1 MLLTLVTGAS
11 APVAHKAE
19 NRPPRPCPQTS
30 VRWTMK
36 RKVAQRRTQCAYAHA
51 RSHSGSEQCYKVRR
65 TGHTLYSVGVPRS
78 TLPSSLQTS
87 GHRKTCPKK
96 QLNRF
101 FLVQID
107 IAQVVHSSISVTSA
121 LTEWERRAG
130 GHRRR
135 HVRRKKVVP
144 GSPVVHDLCAALR
157 SKSGSHTSFFAAARP
172 QLVRERCAQG
182 GRVDELSDVLTL
194 CSWARPLLTA
204 VMYVQLGTSC
214 PTSRTTHEWEQ
225 ATK

>member
-1 MLLTLVTGAS
+1 MRVGALCASLFDLARHRPPYTCLIQWFRAMLQGAQ
-11 APVAHKAE
+11 
-19 NRPPRPCPQTS
+19 NRPYLMLCGS
-30 VRWTMK
+30 AEIY
-36 RKVAQRRTQCAYAHA
+36 VA
-51 RSHSGSEQCYKVRR
+51 
-65 TGHTLYSVGVPRS
+65 L
-78 TLPSSLQTS
+78 LPSNS

-157 SKSGSHTSFFAAARP
+157 SKSGAKTSFFAAARP
-172 QLVRERCAQG
+172 QIVRVRCASG

-204 VMYVQLGTSC
+204 VMYMQLGTPC
-214 PTSRTTHEWEQ
+214 PTSRTISEWEQ